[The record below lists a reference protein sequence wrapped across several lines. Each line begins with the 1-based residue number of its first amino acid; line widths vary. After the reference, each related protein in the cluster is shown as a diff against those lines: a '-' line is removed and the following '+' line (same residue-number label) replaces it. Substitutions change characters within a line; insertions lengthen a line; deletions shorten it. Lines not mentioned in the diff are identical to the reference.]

1 MPELPEVE
9 TVIRGLIRHIVGQRI
24 KDIKI
29 LNKKSFHGASPSGPE
44 ALKGRR
50 RLRSASNAKIQKIDR
65 RGKAVIITLSNGLSL
80 LIHLKMTG
88 QLIYVPR
95 SLRSG
100 RDDKGR
106 SRDDPPS
113 PKGYGGLRV
122 KRLNLGH
129 PTKDFAE
136 EMPSSHTRVMFELSK
151 GTLYFNDQRKFGWA
165 KLVPTRDIE
174 KDKFISKLGIEPLSR
189 SFNPD
194 VLWQAIQHHPNSPI
208 KSTIMDQSLIAG
220 VGNIYSDEAL
230 FVAGIRPDRKG
241 KTITKLEAKKLAM
254 AIKKVLG
261 LGIKHAGTSIAN
273 YKNAEGLPGR
283 MQNYLKVYGRKGKTC
298 PHKCGAIKSIRIG
311 GRSAHFCPICQ
322 K

>member
-9 TVIRGLIRHIVGQRI
+9 TVVRGLTRHIVGQSI

-29 LNKKSFHGASPSGPE
+29 LNKKSFIGTSRQDSKSKILG
-44 ALKGRR
+44 LK
-50 RLRSASNAKIQKIDR
+50 R
-65 RGKAVIITLSNGLSL
+65 RGKSIIINLSKGLSL

-88 QLIYVPR
+88 QLIYIPKD
-95 SLRSG
+95 SG
-100 RDDKGR
+100 QARMTEGK
-106 SRDDPPS
+106 
-113 PKGYGGLRV
+113 

-136 EMPSSHTRVMFELSK
+136 EMPSSHTRVIFELSK
-151 GTLYFNDQRKFGWA
+151 GTLYFNDQRKFGWV
-165 KLVPTRDIE
+165 KLVPTKDVE
-174 KDKFISKLGIEPLSR
+174 KDKFISKLGVEPLSR
-189 SFNPD
+189 SFNSD
-194 VLWQAIQHHPNSPI
+194 VLWQAIQRHPNSPI
-208 KSTIMDQSLIAG
+208 KSTIMDQSLVTG

-241 KTITKLEAKKLAM
+241 KTITKPETKKLAL
-254 AIKKVLG
+254 AIKKVLE

-283 MQNYLKVYGRKGKTC
+283 MQNYLKVYGRTGLPC
-298 PHKCGAIKSIRIG
+298 PHKCGVVKSIRIG

>member
-9 TVIRGLIRHIVGQRI
+9 TVVKGLTRHIVGQKI
-24 KDIKI
+24 KNIDIKNARSFLWSPKI
-29 LNKKSFHGASPSGPE
+29 KKPTGVFGLTIHSLS
-44 ALKGRR
+44 
-50 RLRSASNAKIQKIDR
+50 R
-65 RGKAVIITLSNGLSL
+65 RGKGIIVNLSKDYTL

-95 SLRSG
+95 SLHSAHPRQGSG
-100 RDDKGR
+100 RDDK
-106 SRDDPPS
+106 
-113 PKGYGGLRV
+113 

-136 EMPSSHTRVMFELSK
+136 EMPSSHTRVIFELSK
-151 GTLYFNDQRKFGWA
+151 GTLYFNDQRKFGWV

-174 KDKFISKLGIEPLSR
+174 KDKFISKLGVEPLSR

-194 VLWQAIQHHPNSPI
+194 VLWQAIQRHPNSPI
-208 KSTIMDQSLIAG
+208 KSTIMDQSLVTG

-230 FVAGIRPDRKG
+230 FMAGIRPDRKG
-241 KTITKLEAKKLAM
+241 KTITKPETKKLAS

-283 MQNYLKVYGRKGKTC
+283 MQNYLKVYGRRGLPC
-298 PHKCGAIKSIRIG
+298 PHKCGVVKSIRIG
-311 GRSAHFCPICQ
+311 GRSAHFCPVCQ